1 MSVQPRIYVMKAWV
15 SRRVESG
22 HCPTADEIWRRIHQN
37 WPKMPAHEKE
47 LVFQGIEEPDNVS

>member
-15 SRRVESG
+15 ERRKESG
-22 HCPTADEIWRRIHQN
+22 HRPTADEIWARIHHN

-47 LVFQGIEEPDNVS
+47 LVFEAVD